1 MEGWPHARYVVRERQ
16 NEANPMRLLLTAAI
30 AAAGLGP
37 GAAHADTLA
46 DALASAYKT
55 NPTLDGAR
63 QQTRQAD
70 EGFAQA
76 RAGFLPQIGVTGSY
90 GTQLRIT
97 ESTSVFGTQRQKN
110 TFEPQN
116 ATITASQSLFEGG
129 RRLAQIGLAN
139 AQIEGAQEGLRATE
153 QQVLLQVIAVY
164 MDVLRDAE
172 AVRIR
177 EANVTLL
184 ERQLQAA
191 KDRFEVGEITRTDVA
206 QSQARLAGALAG
218 LAGAR
223 SDLEASRAEYARIV
237 GTPPNDLEPPPPVA
251 GVPADLNEA
260 VDTAL
265 DANPDF
271 LRFKQNERAA
281 RQQVRIERAD
291 LLPQVSLFGR
301 MARDTDPSGPG
312 LEQES
317 QVAGAQVSIPL
328 FEGGFANSR
337 TRQAKIGVLRAQA
350 QTEEVRR
357 SVVSQTTSAWNDY
370 AAAQRVIEASKEQV
384 KANELALEGAEQEQQ
399 VGLRTTLDVLNAQQE
414 LLDSQLAVIR
424 AERDAYVAAH
434 GLLLSIGKLDARA
447 LNVNAPL
454 YDPEDHRRAVR
465 WTILRTWPA
474 DDGKPDELRGR
485 REE

>member
-1 MEGWPHARYVVRERQ
+1 
-16 NEANPMRLLLTAAI
+16 MRLFLTAAL
-30 AAAGLGP
+30 AALAP
-37 GAAHADTLA
+37 ASAFADTLG

-63 QQTRQAD
+63 QVTRQAD

-76 RAGFLPQIGVTGSY
+76 RAGFLPQVGITGSY

-97 ESTSVFGTQRQKN
+97 ETETIFGTQRSKN
-110 TFEPQN
+110 TSEPQN
-116 ATITASQSLFEGG
+116 ATITATQSLFEGG
-129 RRLAQIGLAN
+129 RRLAQIGQAN
-139 AQIEGAQEGLRATE
+139 AQIESAQEGLRSTE

-164 MDVLRDAE
+164 VDVRRDE
-172 AVRIR
+172 EVVRIR
-177 EANVTLL
+177 ENNVTLL

-206 QSQARLAGALAG
+206 QAQARLSGAQAG

-223 SDLEASRAEYARIV
+223 SDLAASRAEYTRIV
-237 GTPPNDLEPPPPVA
+237 GQAPGMLEVAPPVA
-251 GVPADLNEA
+251 GLPDNLDDAVTIALDLN
-260 VDTAL
+260 
-265 DANPDF
+265 PDL

-291 LLPQVSLFGR
+291 LLPQISVFGR
-301 MARDTDPSGPG
+301 MARDIEPSGPG
-312 LEQES
+312 IEQES
-317 QVAGAQVSIPL
+317 QVAAAQVSIPL
-328 FEGGFANSR
+328 FEGGFARSR
-337 TRQAKIGVLRAQA
+337 TRSARVGVLRAQA

-370 AAAQRVIEASKEQV
+370 AAAQRVIEASKEQFR
-384 KANELALEGAEQEQQ
+384 ANELALEGVEQEQQ

-414 LLDSQLAVIR
+414 LLDSQLSVIR

-434 GLLLSIGKLDARA
+434 GLLLSIGKLDARS

-454 YDPEDHRRAVR
+454 YDPDDHRRAVR
-465 WTILRTWPA
+465 WTILSTRPA
-474 DDGKPDELRGR
+474 DDR
-485 REE
+485 